1 LHNTPTQRNFCVDME
16 SYGQETKI
24 FISLEEYLAEYSAQV
39 LPKLVEA
46 GEMGALY
53 CVSSNFRD

>member
-1 LHNTPTQRNFCVDME
+1 ME